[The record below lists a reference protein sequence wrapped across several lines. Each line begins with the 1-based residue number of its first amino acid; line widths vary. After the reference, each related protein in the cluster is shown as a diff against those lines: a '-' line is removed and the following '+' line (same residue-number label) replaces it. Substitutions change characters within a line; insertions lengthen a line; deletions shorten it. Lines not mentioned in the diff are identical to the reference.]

1 MPSSVQ
7 QSSSTSFWQYAFNVV
22 AAPCVAYT
30 VWRVYQSTRKVK
42 SLTQF
47 PDYPTPDQ
55 VHPGLAKQ
63 LTDLGNISTLPK
75 DCQPTQENINSLR
88 KELLIAEKR
97 AFCRTIRGRS
107 YVTLNFSFQR
117 EKISIQQWKTLQN
130 LAAMFRNT
138 SVCVHVTKE
147 LYSDLE
153 NTLRGSYGP
162 TFDLK
167 KHVNLQ
173 GCPQVEIMET
183 ETPPGELSPNKN
195 LNSPRT

>member
-47 PDYPTPDQ
+47 PDYP
-55 VHPGLAKQ
+55 
-63 LTDLGNISTLPK
+63 ISTLPK